1 MGVIV
6 GVGVTDVGVAG
17 VGFGDA
23 VGTAARG
30 DGADA
35 ERLGDRDGLEALG
48 LSGDALRADDAS
60 SVGEL
65 TAAAVAVSEAGGAVD
80 SEATAAGVLAATE
93 LAGVGFTVACLAD
106 VEHAATA
113 ARIASIAIPSV
124 TPARRLRRGM
134 PHADTPARPLR
145 SELPSP
151 ATRRLEGDRYQTRTA
166 AMTSGDLPSMQQLL
180 QQASQMQQ
188 QLMQAQE
195 DLARE
200 RVVGDAGGGLV
211 SATVTGAGELV
222 GLRID
227 PSVVD
232 PEDTETL
239 ADLVLA
245 AVRAATG
252 RAAALQAAKL
262 GPLTQ
267 GFGGLGQLGGLGELD
282 DGGLGGLPG
291 GLPGLGL

>member
-1 MGVIV
+1 
-6 GVGVTDVGVAG
+6 
-17 VGFGDA
+17 
-23 VGTAARG
+23 
-30 DGADA
+30 
-35 ERLGDRDGLEALG
+35 
-48 LSGDALRADDAS
+48 
-60 SVGEL
+60 
-65 TAAAVAVSEAGGAVD
+65 
-80 SEATAAGVLAATE
+80 
-93 LAGVGFTVACLAD
+93 
-106 VEHAATA
+106 
-113 ARIASIAIPSV
+113 
-124 TPARRLRRGM
+124 
-134 PHADTPARPLR
+134 
-145 SELPSP
+145 
-151 ATRRLEGDRYQTRTA
+151 
-166 AMTSGDLPSMQQLL
+166 MTSGELPSMQQLL

-188 QLMQAQE
+188 RLMSAQE

-222 GLRID
+222 DLRID
-227 PSVVD
+227 PKAVD
-232 PEDTETL
+232 PADTETL

-262 GPLTQ
+262 GPLAQ